1 MGIPFLRKYYVKD
14 LQNKN
19 LTKRLYKEM
28 YKIRRFEE
36 TVAELYP
43 TDVIQSPIH
52 LSIGQE
58 AVSVVVCSQLE
69 KEDAVF
75 ASYRGHAAYI
85 AKGGDLKGL
94 MAELYGKETGC
105 CKGRGG
111 SMHLIDTSVNFMG
124 TSAIVGSTVP
134 IAVGYAYAQKL
145 KGNNNITV
153 VFLGDGAMDEGSVWE
168 SINFA
173 VLKNIPITFVLENN
187 FYAIH
192 SHVKDRHGGT
202 HFSKEISSFGMNY
215 EFFDVSIID
224 NHSKV
229 AYKLKRCREHQLPV
243 FMEFVAYRYK
253 EHVGPNEDTELGYRT
268 QEELDQWKAMD
279 QIEALKKNISKEDLT
294 EIEKEFNLEMERVMR
309 YAVGTGFPKARD
321 LKDNLFKRSFWN
333 E

>member
-1 MGIPFLRKYYVKD
+1 LLDGK
-14 LQNKN
+14 
-19 LTKRLYKEM
+19 LTKRLYSEM
-28 YKIRRFEE
+28 YKIRKFEE
-36 TVAELYP
+36 KVAELYP

-58 AVSVVVCSQLE
+58 AVSVVVCSNLE

-85 AKGGDLKGL
+85 AKGGSLKGL

-105 CKGRGG
+105 CHGRGG
-111 SMHLIDTSVNFMG
+111 SMHLIEPTVNFMG
-124 TSAIVGSTVP
+124 SSAIVASTVP

-145 KGNNNITV
+145 KGKDDITV

-173 VLKNIPITFVLENN
+173 VLKNLPIAFILENN

-192 SHVKDRHGGT
+192 SHVKDRHSGT
-202 HFSKEISSFGMNY
+202 HFGKEVNAFGMNY
-215 EFFDVSIID
+215 EFFDVDIME

-229 AYKLKRCREHQLPV
+229 WFKLKRCREQKVPV
-243 FMEFVAYRYK
+243 FMEFVTYRYK
-253 EHVGPNEDTELGYRT
+253 EHVGPNEDTDLGYRS
-268 QEELDQWKAMD
+268 QQELDLWKGMD
-279 QIEALKKNISKEDLT
+279 QITALEKKLSQEDLT
-294 EIEKEFNLEMERVMR
+294 QIEKEFNLEMERVMR
-309 YAVGTGFPKARD
+309 FATGTGFPKTRS
-321 LKDNLFKRSFWN
+321 LYDNIFKRSFWN